1 MKRGEAQLRFFAN
14 LSRLLCHIFG
24 FFLFREFRVLIVLLR
39 AVDLLHEK
47 TGFLSLNGREIS
59 IIPSFP

>member
-24 FFLFREFRVLIVLLR
+24 FFRFKEFRVLMVLLR
-39 AVDLLHEK
+39 AVDLLLEK
-47 TGFLSLNGREIS
+47 TGSFSLKGRGTS

>member
-1 MKRGEAQLRFFAN
+1 MKRGEAQLSFFAN

-24 FFLFREFRVLIVLLR
+24 FFLFKVFRVLMVRLR
-39 AVDLLHEK
+39 AVDLLKEK
-47 TGFLSLNGREIS
+47 TGSSSLNGRGIS